1 MSFALITGASRGIGK
16 SIATELASRKFNI
29 LLVARDEQMLKE
41 HAFILHSTYGVQVD
55 FFAIDLTEDG
65 AIDKLM
71 RWLDEKLYTVSML
84 VNNAGYGLSG
94 SMDSYSFLGYKN
106 MMTLNMEVPVALTY
120 RLLPMLLSQKK
131 SFILNVGSS
140 ASYQSVPGMNI
151 YAASKSFILSFSRG
165 LCYELR
171 NTAISVS
178 VVSPGATDTD
188 FPTRAQI
195 FGQKAI
201 KMLKATN
208 MSPEA
213 VAKIAVD
220 GTLKGQTEIVAGLLN
235 KVGVLLAWL
244 LPKKVIEK
252 SIAIIYGM

>member
-29 LLVARDEQMLKE
+29 LLMAREAQLLKE
-41 HAFILHSTYGVQVD
+41 HALLLHSIYSVQVD

-71 RWLDEKLYTVSML
+71 RWIEESGYAVSML

-94 SMDSYSFLGYKN
+94 SMDSYSFLEHKN

-120 RLLPMLLSQKK
+120 RLLPMLSSQKK
-131 SFILNVGSS
+131 SYILNVGSS

-171 NTAISVS
+171 NTPVSVS

-188 FPTRAQI
+188 FPMRAKI

-201 KMLKATN
+201 KMIKATN

-213 VAKIAVD
+213 VAKIAVE
-220 GTLKGQTEIVAGLLN
+220 GMLKGQTEIVAGLLN
-235 KVGVLLAWL
+235 KIGVLLSWL
-244 LPKKVIEK
+244 LPKKIIEK
-252 SIAIIYGM
+252 SIAVIYGM

>member
-1 MSFALITGASRGIGK
+1 
-16 SIATELASRKFNI
+16 
-29 LLVARDEQMLKE
+29 
-41 HAFILHSTYGVQVD
+41 
-55 FFAIDLTEDG
+55 
-65 AIDKLM
+65 
-71 RWLDEKLYTVSML
+71 
-84 VNNAGYGLSG
+84 
-94 SMDSYSFLGYKN
+94 MDSYSFLEYKN

-120 RLLPMLLSQKK
+120 RLLPMLSSQKK

-171 NTAISVS
+171 NTSISVS
-178 VVSPGATDTD
+178 VVNPGATDTD
-188 FPTRAQI
+188 FPTRAKI

-220 GTLKGQTEIVAGLLN
+220 GMLKGQTEIVAGLLN

>member
-29 LLVARDEQMLKE
+29 LLVARDEQLLKE
-41 HAFILHSTYGVQVD
+41 HAFFLQSTYGVQVD
-55 FFAIDLTEDG
+55 FFALDLTEDG

-71 RWLDEKLYTVSML
+71 RWLDEKLYPVSML

-94 SMDSYSFLGYKN
+94 SMDSYSFLEHKN

-120 RLLPMLLSQKK
+120 RLLPMLSSQKK
-131 SFILNVGSS
+131 SYILNVGSS

-151 YAASKSFILSFSRG
+151 YAATKSFILSFSRG

-188 FPTRAQI
+188 FPIRAQI

-201 KMLKATN
+201 DMIKATN

-220 GTLKGQTEIVAGLLN
+220 GMLKGQTEIVAGLIN

-244 LPKKVIEK
+244 LPKKIIEK

>member
-1 MSFALITGASRGIGK
+1 MCFALITGASRGIGK

-29 LLVARDEQMLKE
+29 LLVARDVQLLKE
-41 HAFILHSTYGVQVD
+41 HALLLNSKYGIHVD
-55 FFAIDLTEDG
+55 FFAVDLTEDG
-65 AIDKLM
+65 AVDELM
-71 RWLDEKLYTVSML
+71 RWLEEKLYTVSML

-94 SMDSYSFLGYKN
+94 SLDSYSFLEHKN

-120 RLLPMLLSQKK
+120 RLLPMLSSQKK
-131 SFILNVGSS
+131 SYILNVGSS

-171 NTAISVS
+171 NTSISVS

-188 FPTRAQI
+188 FPIRAKI

-201 KMLKATN
+201 DMIKATN
-208 MSPEA
+208 MSPDA

-220 GTLKGQTEIVAGLLN
+220 GMLKGKTEIVAGLLN
-235 KVGVLLAWL
+235 KIGVLLAWL
-244 LPKKVIEK
+244 LPKKIIEK

>member
-1 MSFALITGASRGIGK
+1 MCFALITGASRGIGK

-29 LLVARDEQMLKE
+29 LLVARDAELLKE
-41 HAFILHSTYGVQVD
+41 HAILLHSKHGVQVD
-55 FFAIDLTEDG
+55 FFALDLTEDG

-71 RWLDEKLYTVSML
+71 RWLEEKRYTISIL

-94 SMDSYSFLGYKN
+94 SMDSYSFSEHKN

-120 RLLPMLLSQKK
+120 RLLPMLSSQTK
-131 SFILNVGSS
+131 SYILNVGSS

-171 NTAISVS
+171 NTAVSVS

-188 FPTRAQI
+188 FPTRAKI

-201 KMLKATN
+201 KLLEATS
-208 MSPEA
+208 MSPES
-213 VAKIAVD
+213 VAKIAV
-220 GTLKGQTEIVAGLLN
+220 GGMLKGQTEIVAGLIN
-235 KVGVLLAWL
+235 KGGVLLAWL
-244 LPKKVIEK
+244 LPKKIIEK
-252 SIAIIYGM
+252 SIAVIYGM

>member
-16 SIATELASRKFNI
+16 SIATELAGRKFNV

-41 HAFILHSTYGVQVD
+41 HALLLRSTYYVQVD

-65 AIDKLM
+65 AVDKLM
-71 RWLDEKLYTVSML
+71 RWLEERGYIVSIL

-94 SMDSYSFLGYKN
+94 SMDSYSFLEHKN
-106 MMTLNMEVPVALTY
+106 MMSLNMEVPVALTY
-120 RLLPMLLSQKK
+120 RLLPMLSSQKK
-131 SFILNVGSS
+131 SYILNVGSS

-171 NTAISVS
+171 NTSVSVS

-188 FPTRAQI
+188 FTTRAKI

-201 KMLKATN
+201 KMVKATN
-208 MSPEA
+208 MSPQA
-213 VAKIAVD
+213 VAKIAID
-220 GTLKGQTEIVAGLLN
+220 GMLKGQTEIVAGLIN

-244 LPKKVIEK
+244 LPKRIIEK
-252 SIAIIYGM
+252 SIADIYGM

>member
-1 MSFALITGASRGIGK
+1 MSFALITGASKGIGK

-29 LLVARDEQMLKE
+29 LLVARNNQLLNE
-41 HAFILHSTYGVQVD
+41 HAIILHTKYGIQVD
-55 FFAIDLTEDG
+55 FFALDLTEDG
-65 AIDKLM
+65 AVDKLM
-71 RWLDEKLYTVSML
+71 QWLEEKLYTVSIL

-94 SMDSYSFLGYKN
+94 SMDSYSFLEHKN

-120 RLLPMLLSQKK
+120 RLIPMLSTQKK
-131 SFILNVGSS
+131 SYILNVGSS

-171 NTAISVS
+171 NTAVSVS

-188 FPTRAQI
+188 FPIRAKI

-201 KMLKATN
+201 DMIKATN

-213 VAKIAVD
+213 VARIAVD
-220 GTLKGQTEIVAGLLN
+220 GMLRGQTEIVAGLIN

-244 LPKKVIEK
+244 LPKKIIEK

>member
-1 MSFALITGASRGIGK
+1 MCFALITGASRGIGK

-29 LLVARDEQMLKE
+29 LLVARDEQLLKK
-41 HAFILHSTYGVQVD
+41 HALLLHSTYGVQVN
-55 FFAIDLTEDG
+55 FFALDLTEDG

-71 RWLDEKLYTVSML
+71 RWLEESGYIVSVL

-94 SMDSYSFLGYKN
+94 SMNSYSFLEHKN

-120 RLLPMLLSQKK
+120 RLLPMLSSQKK
-131 SFILNVGSS
+131 SYILNVGSS

-171 NTAISVS
+171 NTSISVC
-178 VVSPGATDTD
+178 VVNPGATDTD
-188 FPTRAQI
+188 FPIRAKI

-201 KMLKATN
+201 NMIKATN
-208 MSPEA
+208 MSAEA

-220 GTLKGQTEIVAGLLN
+220 GMLKGQTEIVAGRLN
-235 KVGVLLAWL
+235 KIGIFLAWL
-244 LPKKVIEK
+244 LPKKIIEK
-252 SIAIIYGM
+252 SIAVIYGM